1 MDPLPVEQFREVVL
15 GAACRRG
22 RVDAHRGL
30 DAAEELQPKLL
41 LLLNRQMFV
50 LVLSS
55 LNRQTFVLGFGPSLL
70 PHLYFFSCG
79 QSSSTVSEHGSLQ
92 VPFQQAMV

>member
-1 MDPLPVEQFREVVL
+1 MEQFREVVL

-22 RVDAHRGL
+22 RVDAHHGL

-41 LLLNRQMFV
+41 LLMNCQMFV
-50 LVLSS
+50 QV
-55 LNRQTFVLGFGPSLL
+55 GPSLLPL

-79 QSSSTVSEHGSLQ
+79 QSASTVSERGPSQ

>member
-30 DAAEELQPKLL
+30 DTAEELQPKLL
-41 LLLNRQMFV
+41 LLM
-50 LVLSS
+50 
-55 LNRQTFVLGFGPSLL
+55 NRQTFVLGFGPSLL
-70 PHLYFFSCG
+70 PLPHLYIFSCG
-79 QSSSTVSEHGSLQ
+79 QSASTVSERGPSQ